1 VNYSGT
7 HLLADLFGCDG
18 LDDIDRIEAA
28 LRAAVKAAGAT
39 LLELRLHGF
48 GAGKGVTGVALLAE
62 SHISIHSWPEHGY
75 AAADIFLCGRTHDL
89 DAALAALATGLGA
102 DRCEEQRIARGF
114 SVGDATP
121 PPPGARRPT
130 PGQSPSSG

>member
-1 VNYSGT
+1 MNYSGT
-7 HLLADLFGCDG
+7 HLLADLFGCSG

-39 LLELRLHGF
+39 LLDLRLHGF
-48 GAGKGVTGVALLAE
+48 GTENGATGGVTGVALLAE
-62 SHISIHSWPEHGY
+62 SHISIHTWPEHDY

-102 DRCEEQRIARGF
+102 ERCEEQRIARGF
-114 SVGDATP
+114 SVGD
-121 PPPGARRPT
+121 PG
-130 PGQSPSSG
+130 

>member
-18 LDDIDRIEAA
+18 LDDIDRVEAA

-48 GAGKGVTGVALLAE
+48 GEGKGVTGHA
-62 SHISIHSWPEHGY
+62 
-75 AAADIFLCGRTHDL
+75 
-89 DAALAALATGLGA
+89 
-102 DRCEEQRIARGF
+102 
-114 SVGDATP
+114 
-121 PPPGARRPT
+121 PT
-130 PGQSPSSG
+130 AKIK